1 MIIPRFIVQTIR
13 SEIQEGERK
22 GERYAWRNP
31 SPHTSDPVI
40 LGIENTKIT
49 SSTLINN
56 PTAYYYLNYYWIRT
70 LFKPASIQGKIV
82 ATIKPS
88 WKPIPIHPSR
98 NHKLVYTR
106 ASGEDREARCG
117 DLSPRHYR
125 QRELRVTH
133 PRSSL
138 SLSLPFLRSFCSTW
152 HHRPSS
158 ISLFQ
163 FLRCCCSRLGT
174 LVAFRARNKKKEEKE
189 EGCSARQSELEA
201 CFWPRRSRH
210 PFNERELFARWTF
223 SLSSLALRG
232 CYDSFLR

>member
-1 MIIPRFIVQTIR
+1 M
-13 SEIQEGERK
+13 
-22 GERYAWRNP
+22 
-31 SPHTSDPVI
+31 
-40 LGIENTKIT
+40 
-49 SSTLINN
+49 
-56 PTAYYYLNYYWIRT
+56 
-70 LFKPASIQGKIV
+70 
-82 ATIKPS
+82 KPS
-88 WKPIPIHPSR
+88 WKLIPIHPSR

-117 DLSPRHYR
+117 DLSPLSAARAPSDSSA
-125 QRELRVTH
+125 LL
-133 PRSSL
+133 SL

-174 LVAFRARNKKKEEKE
+174 LVAFRARNKKKEKKEEKE
-189 EGCSARQSELEA
+189 EGCSARQGELEA

-223 SLSSLALRG
+223 SLSSFALRG

>member
-1 MIIPRFIVQTIR
+1 MTKSFSSYLWPCDTWNRKYEDNAHEFELSLNPHRSKEKSSQQSSRRENLSLSIR
-13 SEIQEGERK
+13 HEITNLSTREPLERI
-22 GERYAWRNP
+22 ER
-31 SPHTSDPVI
+31 
-40 LGIENTKIT
+40 
-49 SSTLINN
+49 
-56 PTAYYYLNYYWIRT
+56 
-70 LFKPASIQGKIV
+70 QGAV
-82 ATIKPS
+82 TY
-88 WKPIPIHPSR
+88 H
-98 NHKLVYTR
+98 
-106 ASGEDREARCG
+106 
-117 DLSPRHYR
+117 HYR